1 MRFELF
7 LGLRYLKSKRKN
19 FFISFITVIS
29 VVGVMVGVTALIT
42 VLAVMTGF
50 DDELREKV
58 LGNKPHLTV
67 EKATGQ
73 LADYQKVIEEIEK
86 DPDVVAAAAFVQAQ
100 ALLRSPSGE
109 MTGAMILGID
119 PDRQSRVT
127 DFAENL
133 ANGDIRKRGIVLGSG
148 VKQALQVGVD
158 DKVLV
163 VTARNFSMFFG
174 SHPARRECVVTGT
187 YHSGMYEYDA
197 SAAFMTLEDAQKL
210 AGLKGAVSG
219 IQVRLKDPF
228 KAQEVGRRVIN
239 RLGRSFWG
247 ITWIEQDSTFW
258 SALKQ
263 EKAVMFIILTL
274 VIVVAAFNIAS
285 TLIMV
290 VMEKRRDIGL
300 LRSVGTPTRRIM
312 GVFIFEGLTIGV
324 VGTLLG
330 LVGGISLSKSLNT
343 IENFIASKTG
353 VELFS
358 EQIYIFDEIPVTIQA
373 SDVVLVTVSA
383 VLITLLATVYPAW
396 QAARLNPVECL
407 RYE

>member
-7 LGLRYLKSKRKN
+7 LGLRYLKSKRRS

-50 DDELREKV
+50 DEELRERV
-58 LGNKPHLTV
+58 LGNKSHLTV
-67 EKATGQ
+67 QRVGGALTEYEKV
-73 LADYQKVIEEIEK
+73 LEEIEK
-86 DPDVVAAAAFVQAQ
+86 DPEVEAAAPFVQAQ

-109 MTGAMILGID
+109 STGAIILGID
-119 PDRQSRVT
+119 PERQSQVT
-127 DFAENL
+127 EFSRNL
-133 ANGDIRKRGIVLGSG
+133 HGKMEGHGIVLGSG
-148 VKQALQVGVD
+148 VRYALNAAFG
-158 DKVLV
+158 DKVTV
-163 VTARNFSMFFG
+163 VTARKFSLFFAD
-174 SHPARRECVVTGT
+174 HPAMKPFVVTGE
-187 YHSGMYEYDA
+187 YHSGMYEYDV
-197 SAAFMTLEDAQKL
+197 SSVFLLLEDAQKL
-210 AGLKGAVSG
+210 AGLKDAVTG
-219 IQVRLKDPF
+219 IQVKLRDPF
-228 KAQEVGRRVIN
+228 KAWDVRGRIED
-239 RLGRSFWG
+239 RLGTAYRG
-247 ITWIEQDSTFW
+247 VTWIEQDSTFW

-263 EKAVMFIILTL
+263 EKAVMFVILTL

-312 GVFIFEGLTIGV
+312 GVFIFEGLTVGL

-330 LVGGISLSKSLNT
+330 LVGGIALSNSLNR
-343 IENFIASKTG
+343 IENFIADKTG
-353 VELFS
+353 VDIFS
-358 EQIYIFDEIPVTIQA
+358 AQIYIFDRIPVTIQV

-383 VLITLLATVYPAW
+383 VLISFLATLYPAW

>member
-7 LGLRYLKSKRKN
+7 LGLRYLKSKRRS

-50 DDELREKV
+50 DEELRERV
-58 LGNKPHLTV
+58 LGNKSHLTV
-67 EKATGQ
+67 QRVGGALTEYEKV
-73 LADYQKVIEEIEK
+73 LEEIEK
-86 DPDVVAAAAFVQAQ
+86 DPEVEAAAPFVQFQ
-100 ALLRSPSGE
+100 AVLRSPDGE
-109 MTGAMILGID
+109 TAGAIVLGID
-119 PDRQSRVT
+119 PKRQSGVT
-127 DFAENL
+127 EFSQNL
-133 ANGDIRKRGIVLGSG
+133 DGEMRKGGIVLGRG
-148 VKQALQVGVD
+148 VRHALRAGVRD
-158 DKVLV
+158 RVLV
-163 VTARNFSMFFG
+163 VTAREFSLFFAD
-174 SHPARRECVVTGT
+174 HLATKRYVVTGE
-187 YHSGMYEYDA
+187 YYSGMYEYDV
-197 SAAFMTLEDAQKL
+197 SSVFLLLEDAQKL
-210 AGLKGAVSG
+210 AGLKNAVSG
-219 IQVRLKDPF
+219 IQVKLRDPF
-228 KAQEVGRRVIN
+228 KAWDVRGRIED
-239 RLGRSFWG
+239 RLGTAYRG
-247 ITWIEQDSTFW
+247 VTWIEQDSTFW

-263 EKAVMFIILTL
+263 EKAVMFVILTL

-312 GVFIFEGLTIGV
+312 GVFIFEGLTVGL

-330 LVGGISLSKSLNT
+330 LVGGIALSNSLNR
-343 IENFIASKTG
+343 IENFIADKTG
-353 VELFS
+353 VDIFS
-358 EQIYIFDEIPVTIQA
+358 AQIYIFDRIPVTIQV

-383 VLITLLATVYPAW
+383 VLISFLATLYPAW